1 MNIENIF
8 RKIEPC
14 INSYLNPLDLVDIIN
29 LMDTG
34 EDIFKEKRL
43 SLKISDSSLIPI
55 LKRIGYLD
63 FIKQIIEH
71 LNYDADLLPI
81 FTSQVEESM
90 VSLFDKMV
98 RAYKKNVTVF
108 FDESLPAVI
117 IQAPIGINC
126 IIYSIMAEIHNK
138 TINAIEVCLQFKGIG
153 TFPNPK
159 NASPLE
165 NFIEEWSY
173 EKILGKRNQIK
184 GRLVC

>member
-1 MNIENIF
+1 MSIESF
-8 RKIEPC
+8 FTKIEPC
-14 INSYLNPLDLVDIIN
+14 INSYLNPLDLVDIIHLIN
-29 LMDTG
+29 KG
-34 EDIFKEKRL
+34 EDILKEKKL
-43 SLKISDSSLIPI
+43 SLKITDSSLIPI

-63 FIKQIIEH
+63 FIKQIIAH
-71 LNYDADLLPI
+71 LNYDAVLLPI

-90 VSLFDKMV
+90 MSLFDEMLST
-98 RAYKKNVTVF
+98 YKKQIIVF
-108 FDESLPAVI
+108 FDESQSAVI

-138 TINAIEVCLQFKGIG
+138 TMNAIKVCLQFKGMG

-184 GRLVC
+184 GILVC